1 MIEASLKKEPKSN
14 VIMLECAESFILEQK
29 RVNNDEKLNSGK
41 CRESAKQTENKQ
53 LISMNIKSKKKTL
66 AVRLKTVKKMILCKV
81 MLRI

>member
-1 MIEASLKKEPKSN
+1 MRRK
-14 VIMLECAESFILEQK
+14 FYLEQK
-29 RVNNDEKLNSGK
+29 CVNNDEKLNSGK